1 MAIFCYYVLGE
12 KYYPTVIMNYMI
24 LKSLKKPLF
33 TKKKQLA
40 WRSWANAL
48 IRMIDTSFQK
58 NKNS

>member
-1 MAIFCYYVLGE
+1 
-12 KYYPTVIMNYMI
+12 MNYMI